1 MGSASLV
8 RSTKLTNYWRKW
20 KIKGIQ
26 HTVVSYGSVIDGLA
40 KINRLN
46 EAYMLFEEAKSKAID
61 FNVVVYSSVIDG
73 FGKVG
78 RIDEA
83 YLILEELMHKGLTP
97 KFESLTRKA

>member
-1 MGSASLV
+1 M
-8 RSTKLTNYWRKW
+8 
-20 KIKGIQ
+20 
-26 HTVVSYGSVIDGLA
+26 
-40 KINRLN
+40 
-46 EAYMLFEEAKSKAID
+46 
-61 FNVVVYSSVIDG
+61 VYSSVIDG